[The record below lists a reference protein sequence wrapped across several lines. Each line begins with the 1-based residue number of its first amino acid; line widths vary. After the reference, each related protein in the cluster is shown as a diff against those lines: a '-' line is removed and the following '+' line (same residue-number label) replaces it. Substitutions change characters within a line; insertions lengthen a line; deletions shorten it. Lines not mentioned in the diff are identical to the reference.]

1 MQVNYEILF
10 WTYVAINLISAVVAQ
25 IFRKKQ
31 TVLNDQIDGLHKR
44 TINLL
49 SDSIKKRKKSIKA
62 QEELSEKYELSL
74 QRENYLLKTMN
85 DAMKV
90 TEPKGF
96 MLQRMKNAPKEF
108 EPKTQEEVKPDQ
120 VD

>member
-10 WTYVAINLISAVVAQ
+10 WTYVAINFIAAVVAQ

-31 TVLNDQIDGLHKR
+31 TVLKDQRDELHKR

-49 SDSIKKRKKSIKA
+49 SDSIKKRKESIKA
-62 QEELSEKYELSL
+62 QEELSEQSALSL

-85 DAMKV
+85 DAMRV

-96 MLQRMKNAPKEF
+96 MAQRMRNAPKEF
-108 EPKTQEEVKPDQ
+108 ESKTIEEVKPDQ